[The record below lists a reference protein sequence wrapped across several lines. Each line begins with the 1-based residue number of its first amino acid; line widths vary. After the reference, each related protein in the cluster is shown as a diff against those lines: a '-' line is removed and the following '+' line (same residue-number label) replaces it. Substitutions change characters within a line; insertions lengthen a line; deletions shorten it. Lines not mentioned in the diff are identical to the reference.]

1 MYAHYQALIFDCDG
15 TLVDSLYA
23 HESAWIEILG
33 AYSIPYTVERMHQLG
48 GVPTDKTIAILAD
61 EAHMEVNVAAIAKAK
76 DERFGEIMFDS
87 IREVKPIV
95 DIARQYHRKLALG
108 VATGSH
114 TDMARLMLRTLRI
127 DHLFDVI
134 VGADQVTRHKPDPDV
149 FLKAARQL
157 GVAPAKCCAFDD
169 AHGGILAA
177 RRAGMDVVDV
187 RNIWTPGDRLFSG

>member
-33 AYSIPYTVERMHQLG
+33 AYGIPYTAERMHQLG

-61 EAHMEVNVAAIAKAK
+61 EANMEVDVAAIASAK

-95 DIARQYHRKLALG
+95 DIARH
-108 VATGSH
+108 
-114 TDMARLMLRTLRI
+114 
-127 DHLFDVI
+127 
-134 VGADQVTRHKPDPDV
+134 
-149 FLKAARQL
+149 
-157 GVAPAKCCAFDD
+157 
-169 AHGGILAA
+169 
-177 RRAGMDVVDV
+177 
-187 RNIWTPGDRLFSG
+187 